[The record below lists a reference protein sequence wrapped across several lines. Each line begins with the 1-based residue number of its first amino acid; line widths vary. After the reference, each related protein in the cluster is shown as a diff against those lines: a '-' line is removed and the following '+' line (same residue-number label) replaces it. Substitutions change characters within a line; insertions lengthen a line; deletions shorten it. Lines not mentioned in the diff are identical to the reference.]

1 MSFLL
6 AALLIAQQPI
16 VVEGVQPAP
25 VAKKKAKQKCETI
38 EVSGSRMPKRVCR
51 DVNGDLEKVPGV
63 TDTATNAGM
72 MHATPGAAQ
81 GGLGGVPQ

>member
-1 MSFLL
+1 MSILL

-25 VAKKKAKQKCETI
+25 VAKKKKQKCETM

-63 TDTATNAGM
+63 TDTASNPGM